1 MRTSLGHAG
10 NVQPQV
16 PIRPFVPK
24 DLPPLSWFSVA
35 SVGDD
40 YLTVHPF
47 KADPSDSTAD
57 WIVDTATTL
66 YVFKPWT
73 LEKTPWDGNTDAA
86 GVTYTYTDNSTR
98 SATDGTNTET
108 QKITPAYNPGDWI
121 YALPLPVGSDTSL
134 SNGKSTNFIDINSD
148 GRAWA
153 AS

>member
-1 MRTSLGHAG
+1 MAQFPHLISELARRITGTQTIPAM
-10 NVQPQV
+10 QKTEKIQ
-16 PIRPFVPK
+16 
-24 DLPPLSWFSVA
+24 LSA
-35 SVGDD
+35 M
-40 YLTVHPF
+40 L
-47 KADPSDSTAD
+47 
-57 WIVDTATTL
+57 
-66 YVFKPWT
+66 
-73 LEKTPWDGNTDAA
+73 TDAA